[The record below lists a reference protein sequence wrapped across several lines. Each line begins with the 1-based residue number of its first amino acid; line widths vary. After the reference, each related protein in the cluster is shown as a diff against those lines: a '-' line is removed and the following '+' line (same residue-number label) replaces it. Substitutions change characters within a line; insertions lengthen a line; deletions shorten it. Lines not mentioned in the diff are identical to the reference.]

1 MKQQLEVRP
10 PCPSPAIAVPL
21 AGAFVLV
28 SICAGLPLAGGCRSK
43 PRPAVKTHESLPLQ
57 TFARQWATDLKSD
70 KDPLRQLHVRADSI
84 YAYTAGG
91 RVYSLARDSGS
102 VEYTRPIKGGGTLL
116 HAPVVI
122 NDKITFSIP
131 RREIGI
137 KAQQQVARPGLKPTG
152 PMPPEAPPRDEYVV
166 TPVIFPTATTM
177 EVLEQKTG
185 RFITAAEMKFTI
197 RGDAVGRAGMLY
209 LGGAYK
215 GGSRAAAVDVRQP
228 YVPVRWE
235 LMTPEGPVSAAPA
248 LWEDAVYFAS
258 EGGNVYAVT
267 AANRDPIWP
276 LPGSVFKTGAGI
288 FADLAIDADSVYV
301 ASTDNKL
308 YALNRNSGKIRWQY
322 FGGAALRTAPAVTS
336 DTVYQFVPGTGVVAI
351 DKAAGEFIRK
361 PRWVA
366 SDATQFLA
374 ADERN
379 AYLRTR
385 DNRIVAQD
393 KKTGER
399 KFSSVHHD
407 FTVFATNLVKEDGI
421 VYAGTKQGR
430 VVAVRPVLKPG
441 TVGEVVMVEQ

>member
-1 MKQQLEVRP
+1 M
-10 PCPSPAIAVPL
+10 
-21 AGAFVLV
+21 
-28 SICAGLPLAGGCRSK
+28 
-43 PRPAVKTHESLPLQ
+43 
-57 TFARQWATDLKSD
+57 
-70 KDPLRQLHVRADSI
+70 
-84 YAYTAGG
+84 
-91 RVYSLARDSGS
+91 
-102 VEYTRPIKGGGTLL
+102 
-116 HAPVVI
+116 
-122 NDKITFSIP
+122 
-131 RREIGI
+131 
-137 KAQQQVARPGLKPTG
+137 
-152 PMPPEAPPRDEYVV
+152 
-166 TPVIFPTATTM
+166 
-177 EVLEQKTG
+177 
-185 RFITAAEMKFTI
+185 
-197 RGDAVGRAGMLY
+197 
-209 LGGAYK
+209 
-215 GGSRAAAVDVRQP
+215 AAVMKIQGEPGR
-228 YVPVRWE
+228 
-235 LMTPEGPVSAAPA
+235 
-248 LWEDAVYFAS
+248 
-258 EGGNVYAVT
+258 T
-267 AANRDPIWP
+267 A
-276 LPGSVFKTGAGI
+276 
-288 FADLAIDADSVYV
+288 

>member
-1 MKQQLEVRP
+1 
-10 PCPSPAIAVPL
+10 
-21 AGAFVLV
+21 
-28 SICAGLPLAGGCRSK
+28 GLPLAGGCRSK

-197 RGDAVGRAGMLY
+197 RGDAVGRAG
-209 LGGAYK
+209 
-215 GGSRAAAVDVRQP
+215 
-228 YVPVRWE
+228 
-235 LMTPEGPVSAAPA
+235 
-248 LWEDAVYFAS
+248 
-258 EGGNVYAVT
+258 
-267 AANRDPIWP
+267 
-276 LPGSVFKTGAGI
+276 
-288 FADLAIDADSVYV
+288 
-301 ASTDNKL
+301 
-308 YALNRNSGKIRWQY
+308 
-322 FGGAALRTAPAVTS
+322 
-336 DTVYQFVPGTGVVAI
+336 
-351 DKAAGEFIRK
+351 
-361 PRWVA
+361 
-366 SDATQFLA
+366 
-374 ADERN
+374 
-379 AYLRTR
+379 
-385 DNRIVAQD
+385 
-393 KKTGER
+393 
-399 KFSSVHHD
+399 
-407 FTVFATNLVKEDGI
+407 
-421 VYAGTKQGR
+421 
-430 VVAVRPVLKPG
+430 
-441 TVGEVVMVEQ
+441 